1 MFRNIRLY
9 SFYTSK
15 ILHKN
20 ETTKQLTSFRLY
32 KIIFLIKCI
41 EKKEFFCHSTLL
53 FVPLHFVRLP
63 IMTEGLVSVIMP
75 TYNTVD
81 FLADSIESIL
91 NQTYTNLELLITDDC
106 SSDKNTIDLL
116 NKYAQ
121 KDDRV
126 KLAFLKDNL
135 GPGVARNNAIERAQ
149 GQYIAFCDSDDRWM
163 PNKLELQIAA
173 MKNGGYTLCCSSY
186 IICDE
191 NNNNIGINISP
202 QHITFSMMKRDNKV
216 GCLTAIYDI
225 RALGRKYYMPKI
237 RKRQDWALFLEII
250 SNCHNAYGIKEPLAY
265 YRKRVNSVSSNK
277 IALIKY
283 NIAVYRQCLHFGKFK
298 SLAYFAFCF
307 LPSYTAKVIKQKI
320 DSFKYRIN
328 IRTFV
333 S

>member
-1 MFRNIRLY
+1 
-9 SFYTSK
+9 
-15 ILHKN
+15 
-20 ETTKQLTSFRLY
+20 
-32 KIIFLIKCI
+32 
-41 EKKEFFCHSTLL
+41 
-53 FVPLHFVRLP
+53 
-63 IMTEGLVSVIMP
+63 
-75 TYNTVD
+75 
-81 FLADSIESIL
+81 
-91 NQTYTNLELLITDDC
+91 
-106 SSDKNTIDLL
+106 
-116 NKYAQ
+116 
-121 KDDRV
+121 
-126 KLAFLKDNL
+126 
-135 GPGVARNNAIERAQ
+135 
-149 GQYIAFCDSDDRWM
+149 M

>member
-1 MFRNIRLY
+1 
-9 SFYTSK
+9 
-15 ILHKN
+15 
-20 ETTKQLTSFRLY
+20 
-32 KIIFLIKCI
+32 
-41 EKKEFFCHSTLL
+41 
-53 FVPLHFVRLP
+53 
-63 IMTEGLVSVIMP
+63 MTEGLVSVIMP
-75 TYNTVD
+75 TYNTVA

-126 KLAFLKDNL
+126 KLAFLKENL

-237 RKRQDWALFLEII
+237 RKRQDWGLWI
-250 SNCHNAYGIKEPLAY
+250 SVLKKCEVGYGVKKPIGY
-265 YRKRVNSVSSNK
+265 YRIRKNSVSSNK
-277 IALIKY
+277 WELIRY
-283 NIAVYRQCLHFGKFK
+283 HAMLYQQMLHVPLFLGYCM
-298 SLAYFAFCF
+298 YFFVNVPTY
-307 LPSYTAKVIKQKI
+307 LLKTLRTKI
-320 DSFKYRIN
+320 IN
-328 IRTFV
+328 L
-333 S
+333 